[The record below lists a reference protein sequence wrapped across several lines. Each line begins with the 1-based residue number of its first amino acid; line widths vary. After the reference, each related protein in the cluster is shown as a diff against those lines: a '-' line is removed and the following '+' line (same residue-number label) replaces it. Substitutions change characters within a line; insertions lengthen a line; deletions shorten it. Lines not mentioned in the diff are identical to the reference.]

1 MRKKPIAVLL
11 AACVAAV
18 AAAPAGATKYAGE
31 FMKIP
36 VGARAV
42 GPGSIRRP

>member
-1 MRKKPIAVLL
+1 MTRPCIRWGGAAL
-11 AACVAAV
+11 AACLLAT
-18 AAAPAGATKYAGE
+18 PAFATKYAGE

-42 GPGSIRRP
+42 GMGQ